1 MAPIAG
7 EVTMQWR
14 NSKDRFGWLAMSLH
28 WVMAV
33 MVPGLAAVGLW
44 MTSLNYYSPWYTS
57 APFWHKSVGLVFAA
71 LLLVRLLW
79 RWLSPAPAALPTHS
93 RVERMAAGT
102 AQWLMYAAMLIIVIS
117 GYLISTADG
126 SSIDVFS
133 LFSVPATI
141 SGIEGQED
149 IAGEVHFVLAV
160 ALIAIAALHMLAA
173 LKHHFIDGDTT
184 LKRMLGFGAGSGR
197 A

>member
-1 MAPIAG
+1 
-7 EVTMQWR
+7 MQWR

-117 GYLISTADG
+117 GLPEQADR
-126 SSIDVFS
+126 
-133 LFSVPATI
+133 
-141 SGIEGQED
+141 
-149 IAGEVHFVLAV
+149 AGAVHYWLALGLLGLAGLH
-160 ALIAIAALHMLAA
+160 ALGA
-173 LKHHFIDGDTT
+173 LKHHLIDKDNT
-184 LKRMLGFGAGSGR
+184 LRRMLGMRLRNSTENGK
-197 A
+197 

>member
-1 MAPIAG
+1 
-7 EVTMQWR
+7 MQWR

-117 GYLISTADG
+117 GYLISTAKG
-126 SSIDVFS
+126 SGVS
-133 LFSVPATI
+133 LFGWFDVPALI
-141 SGIEGQED
+141 SGLPQQAD
-149 IAGEVHFVLAV
+149 RAGAVHYWLALGLLGLAGLH
-160 ALIAIAALHMLAA
+160 ALGA
-173 LKHHFIDGDTT
+173 LKHHLIDKDNT
-184 LKRMLGFGAGSGR
+184 LRRMLGMRLRNSTENGK
-197 A
+197 

>member
-1 MAPIAG
+1 
-7 EVTMQWR
+7 MQWR

-117 GYLISTADG
+117 GYLISTAKG
-126 SSIDVFS
+126 SGVS
-133 LFSVPATI
+133 LFGWFDVPALI
-141 SGIEGQED
+141 SGLPEQADRAGAVVDQD
-149 IAGEVHFVLAV
+149 DLVACQRQFIAAASRRAV
-160 ALIAIAALHMLAA
+160 AC
-173 LKHHFIDGDTT
+173 GDE
-184 LKRMLGFGAGSGR
+184 LDARIPAGINAYR
-197 A
+197 HI